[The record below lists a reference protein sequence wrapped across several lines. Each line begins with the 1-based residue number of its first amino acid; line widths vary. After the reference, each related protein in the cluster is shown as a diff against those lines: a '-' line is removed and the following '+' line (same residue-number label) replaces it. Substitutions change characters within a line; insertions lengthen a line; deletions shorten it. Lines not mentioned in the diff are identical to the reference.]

1 MKSSDPRDFGLS
13 PRLSELVQHDL
24 RPGEQLRWV
33 GQPVAFWCI
42 DWGTVIGLTPVLAV
56 FGGLGS
62 YVLYSLAAGE
72 IVVSGFTFLMVLG
85 LSLLFVL
92 FPLAAV
98 SAPFFRAWCRR
109 NTVYAITNRRAFISG
124 MGEGSWRLQSDMVA
138 SNFQRKDG
146 SGNLVFSVRWETDV
160 NGVTRKVENG
170 FMNIR
175 DVRLVEEI
183 LEKAIAERKKV

>member
-1 MKSSDPRDFGLS
+1 MKSPDPRDFGLS

-33 GQPVAFWCI
+33 GRPALFWSL
-42 DWGTVIGLTPVLAV
+42 DWGIVIGLAPFLAV
-56 FGGLGS
+56 FGGLGG
-62 YVLYSLAAGE
+62 YVLYSLVTGE
-72 IVVSGFTFLMVLG
+72 IEVSGFTFLIVLG

-92 FPLAAV
+92 FPLAAML
-98 SAPFFRAWCRR
+98 SPFFRAWRLQ
-109 NTVYAITNRRAFISG
+109 NTFYVITNHRAFISG
-124 MGEGSWRLQSDMVA
+124 MGEGSWRLQNDMVA

-146 SGNLVFSVRWETDV
+146 SGNLVFSVRWETDA

-183 LEKAIAERKKV
+183 LEKAIAERMNA